1 MAKLRYV
8 LLAGV
13 LLDVVSLTSLHH
25 ISKRTYGYGG
35 RMRGGYRGGYGGFGG
50 YRGGGYRGFGGGY
63 RGLGGGGYG
72 GGLNAL
78 TTALYGRILDG
89 MYGGGF
95 GGGFGGVQYIY
106 VPVYVP
112 VDDGTVVI
120 VEEGGG
126 TDFGNGGPGIIDTG
140 GGEVDIG
147 GIGNEELLMYQNSD
161 GKATTRVKVATQP
174 QRVRIGRERVVQKS
188 TELGLGRTYAF
199 TPPRR
204 TKGRAQQG

>member
-1 MAKLRYV
+1 MTKLRYV
-8 LLAGV
+8 LLAMI
-13 LLDVVSLTSLHH
+13 LLDIVSSTSLHH

-50 YRGGGYRGFGGGY
+50 YRGVGSYGGYRSGGYRGM
-63 RGLGGGGYG
+63 GGGGYG
-72 GGLNAL
+72 GAGLNAL
-78 TTALYGRILDG
+78 TTALYGRVLDG

-95 GGGFGGVQYIY
+95 GGVQYVY

-126 TDFGNGGPGIIDTG
+126 YDFGNAGSGTIDTG
-140 GGEVDIG
+140 GEGFGFG
-147 GIGNEELLMYQNSD
+147 GTGNEEALMYLNSGD
-161 GKATTRVKVATQP
+161 KAATRVKPASKP
-174 QRVRIGRERVVQKS
+174 LRVSMGRERVVQRS
-188 TELGLGRTYAF
+188 TELGLGRTYAL

-204 TKGRAQQG
+204 SQLRSQQG

>member
-1 MAKLRYV
+1 MTKLRYV

-35 RMRGGYRGGYGGFGG
+35 RMRGGYRGGYGGFR
-50 YRGGGYRGFGGGY
+50 RGGGYRGFSGGY
-63 RGLGGGGYG
+63 GGFGGGGYG

-78 TTALYGRILDG
+78 TTALYSRILDG

-120 VEEGGG
+120 VEDGGG
-126 TDFGNGGPGIIDTG
+126 IEFGNGGPGIIDTG
-140 GGEVDIG
+140 GGEIDIG
-147 GIGNEELLMYQNSD
+147 GVGYEEQLMYSND
-161 GKATTRVKVATQP
+161 KATTRVKVATQP

-204 TKGRAQQG
+204 TKGRSQQD